1 MVLFEIFISYG
12 MIGLFIISFISSV
25 IPIPTEPVVFGLLGI
40 GGNPY
45 LIFIILTSGSIF
57 GASAGYF
64 TGKHGLTKIIRFHN
78 DVEKDNKIQM
88 YFHRHG
94 ALFLLISPWI
104 PIVVDLAPIVA
115 GIQNYD
121 SKRFLIVIS
130 IANVIKSTGIV
141 FLSIS
146 IINWWT
152 LFMR

>member
-1 MVLFEIFISYG
+1 MTLFDLFISYG
-12 MIGLFIISFISSV
+12 MIGLFIISIISSI

-40 GGNPY
+40 GGNPD
-45 LIFIILTSGSIF
+45 LIFIILTSGSIL

-64 TGKHGLTKIIRFHN
+64 MGKHGLTKIIQFRNKEN
-78 DVEKDNKIQM
+78 DRKIQM

-94 ALFLLISPWI
+94 ALLLLISPWI
-104 PIVVDLAPIVA
+104 PLVVDLAPIAA
-115 GIQNYD
+115 GIENYD

-130 IANVIKSTGIV
+130 IANIIKSIGIV

-152 LFMR
+152 LFMK